1 MKITFAP
8 KGILQIDDA
17 RIMFRNFSGAPS
29 KFNSEGDRN
38 FAVVFPN
45 SVLNDVVFL
54 GFPEGL
60 SDKERGEVS
69 SMSDEELLKNGYA
82 DTVGGLL
89 AKRGWN
95 IRTKPPREDGEE
107 PLNFL
112 PVKVKFND
120 RGPTIYLRTNGVTNQ
135 LDKESV
141 GMLDNIDI
149 LSVDMDIRP
158 YHWEVKGETGVSAY
172 LQSMCVT
179 QRVDRF
185 AERFVN
191 EQSREPVPN
200 DPY

>member
-17 RIMFRNFSGAPS
+17 RIIFRNFSGEAS
-29 KFNSEGDRN
+29 KFNSAGDRN
-38 FAVVFPN
+38 FAVVFPG
-45 SVLNDVVFL
+45 SVLDEVVFH
-54 GFPEGL
+54 GYPEGL
-60 SDKERGEVS
+60 SDEERGKIS
-69 SMSDEELLKNGYA
+69 AMSDEELLKNGYA

-89 AKRGWN
+89 AKQGWN
-95 IRTKPPREDGEE
+95 IKTKPPREDGEE

-112 PVKVKFND
+112 PVKVKFNG

-135 LDKESV
+135 LDEESV

-158 YHWEVKGETGVSAY
+158 YHWDVKGEQGISAY

-185 AERFVN
+185 AERFAN
-191 EQSREPVPN
+191 EQE
-200 DPY
+200 